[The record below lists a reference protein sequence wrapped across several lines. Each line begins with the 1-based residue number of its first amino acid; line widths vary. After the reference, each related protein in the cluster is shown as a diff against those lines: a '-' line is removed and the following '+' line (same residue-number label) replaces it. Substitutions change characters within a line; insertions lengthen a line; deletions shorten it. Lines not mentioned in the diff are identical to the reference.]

1 MKWAFEN
8 NHISESV
15 QLQKPAKTKK
25 DFKVRTFTEDNQD
38 RIEEHILFKYKSALG
53 GHKISYLN
61 WYRAFF
67 LFRYRGLRAG
77 DVFRLKLEDIRLDEN
92 RILLKPVNQKSTDNL
107 ERSRPLKEPPNQG
120 LWKWCRCHRT

>member
-1 MKWAFEN
+1 MLSGEINLSRRSLISYASELNLFLKWAFEN

-25 DFKVRTFTEDNQD
+25 DFKVRTFTEDDQD

-67 LFRYRGLRAG
+67 FFSDIGVYGLG
-77 DVFRLKLEDIRLDEN
+77 MF
-92 RILLKPVNQKSTDNL
+92 S
-107 ERSRPLKEPPNQG
+107 G
-120 LWKWCRCHRT
+120 